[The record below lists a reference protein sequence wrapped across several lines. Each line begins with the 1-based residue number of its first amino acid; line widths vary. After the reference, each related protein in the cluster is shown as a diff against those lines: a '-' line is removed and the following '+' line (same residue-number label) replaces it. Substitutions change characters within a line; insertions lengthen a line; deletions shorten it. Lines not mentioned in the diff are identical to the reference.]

1 MCVGGGG
8 GGGGM
13 RGAGA
18 SVQEVT
24 VYFGHG
30 SCMISY
36 SNA

>member
-1 MCVGGGG
+1 MC

-30 SCMISY
+30 SCMIS
-36 SNA
+36 